1 MIYLLTIFAGF
12 LLWFIWYLLR
22 DNRKYFERNPGKITG
37 IETHII
43 KQENGTTVEQFII
56 RSSLGFRFVGYMRI
70 PESKNDKLPV
80 MLLLAGLFT
89 GKDVVDLV
97 EDIPG
102 IEPFIILSIDYPYEG
117 EKRIKW
123 WQILLALPKIRQAS
137 MNCVRG
143 IFMVLDMLEKREDVD
158 SDRIYLT
165 GVSFGSFFGIAAA
178 ACDTRIKSVASL
190 FGGGKIEKLVATNL
204 PFKIPVFN
212 NCVGRL
218 AKTIMYPLEPMHFIQ
233 YIAPRPLLVVGG
245 ESDAQFP
252 RDCATALYDK
262 AGEPKDLVWF
272 QSDHPDPTNN
282 ELTLELTKEVV
293 IWMKNRGL
301 LKGV

>member
-1 MIYLLTIFAGF
+1 MIYFLIILAGF
-12 LLWFIWYLLR
+12 LLWFLWYLFR
-22 DNRKYFERNPGKITG
+22 DNRKYFKRTAARITG
-37 IETHII
+37 IETHIV
-43 KQENGTTVEQFII
+43 KKKNGASIEQFII
-56 RSSLGFRFVGYMRI
+56 QSSLGFRFIGYMKI
-70 PESKNDKLPV
+70 PENNKDKLPV

-97 EDIPG
+97 EDMPG
-102 IEPFIILSIDYPYEG
+102 IEPVIILSIDYPYDG

-123 WQILLALPKIRQAS
+123 WQLLMALPKIRRAA

-143 IFMVLDMLEKREDVD
+143 LFMVLDMLEKREDVD
-158 SDRIYLT
+158 PERIYLT
-165 GVSFGSFFGIAAA
+165 GVSFGSFFGVAAA

-190 FGGGKIEKLVATNL
+190 FGGGKIEKLAATNL

-212 NCVGRL
+212 NFVGRL
-218 AKTIMYPLEPMHFIQ
+218 AKTIMYPLEPMHYIQ

-245 ESDAQFP
+245 ESDELFP
-252 RDCATALYDK
+252 RECATALYEK

-282 ELTLELTKEVV
+282 ELIQELTKEVI

-301 LKGV
+301 LKEV